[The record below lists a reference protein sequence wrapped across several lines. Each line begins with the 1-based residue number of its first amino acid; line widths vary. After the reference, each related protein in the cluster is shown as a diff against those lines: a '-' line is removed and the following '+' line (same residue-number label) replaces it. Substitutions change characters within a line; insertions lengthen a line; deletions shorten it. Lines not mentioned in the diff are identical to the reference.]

1 MVWILRTKPR
11 RLNCHNIIIINALAR
26 FSHSAFFPTRVEFLR
41 LFQMQTR
48 GRVGAAGYLP
58 LTLLHR
64 ASKRQVE
71 RHFEACS
78 LSNLKKKANLLYPG
92 L

>member
-11 RLNCHNIIIINALAR
+11 RLNCHNIIIIINALAR

-48 GRVGAAGYLP
+48 GRVGAAGLF
-58 LTLLHR
+58 TSHTSATR
-64 ASKRQVE
+64 IQAAGWTS
-71 RHFEACS
+71 F
-78 LSNLKKKANLLYPG
+78 
-92 L
+92 

>member
-11 RLNCHNIIIINALAR
+11 RLNCHNIIIIIIIIINALAR

-48 GRVGAAGYLP
+48 GRVGAAGLFTSHTSAP
-58 LTLLHR
+58 SIIQ
-64 ASKRQVE
+64 A
-71 RHFEACS
+71 A
-78 LSNLKKKANLLYPG
+78 G
-92 L
+92 